1 MKTKYILDT
10 SAVITF
16 FTGESGA
23 EVVKNLLIKSEKNEI
38 IIYIPNVVLIEF
50 YYISY
55 KRVGEEF
62 ANQMFVYLRNLPV
75 SFINYTDEAYII
87 QSGRLKAQYPISF
100 ADAMISA
107 YALLED
113 ATLVHKDS
121 EFLSL
126 KEELKLQTLPL
137 KV

>member
-1 MKTKYILDT
+1 M
-10 SAVITF
+10 
-16 FTGESGA
+16 
-23 EVVKNLLIKSEKNEI
+23 
-38 IIYIPNVVLIEF
+38 
-50 YYISY
+50 
-55 KRVGEEF
+55 F
-62 ANQMFVYLRNLPV
+62 AYLRNLPV

-100 ADAMISA
+100 ADALISA

>member
-100 ADAMISA
+100 ADALISA

>member
-62 ANQMFVYLRNLPV
+62 ANQMFAYLRNLPV

-100 ADAMISA
+100 ADALISA

>member
-1 MKTKYILDT
+1 MKIKYILDT

-16 FTGESGA
+16 FTGEPGA
-23 EVVKNLLIKSEKNEI
+23 EEVKNLLIKSEKNEI
-38 IIYIPNVVLIEF
+38 IIYVPNVVLIEF

-62 ANQMFVYLRNLPV
+62 ANQMFAYLRNLPV

>member
-62 ANQMFVYLRNLPV
+62 ANQMFAYLRNLPV